1 MKMQGKLGGGK
12 VSKWEPIKRPSL
24 VAAEDKEEKGGYQCT
39 PEELE
44 QVYEDHSK
52 GFFSVTRMI
61 FKVVLIPDK
70 NLFII
75 LAGSMAGLPINVITG
90 SSNSSYIL
98 FAAQLISSLL
108 FYLSFLVFVLI
119 VNRVRE
125 KGANF
130 DTDGCMTVLIPQAK
144 RNVEFA
150 ACWNE
155 YKKIRKWFFLSLLF
169 FVMAIIL
176 VIAGG

>member
-1 MKMQGKLGGGK
+1 M
-12 VSKWEPIKRPSL
+12 SKWGEINRPTM
-24 VAAEDKEEKGGYQCT
+24 VFAGEKKTEKGGYQCT
-39 PEELE
+39 TEALLQFYDEH
-44 QVYEDHSK
+44 DKS
-52 GFFSVTRMI
+52 FFSVARLI

-90 SSNSSYIL
+90 SSNSSSIL

-108 FYLSFLVFVLI
+108 FYMSFLVFVLV

-125 KGANF
+125 KGAHF
-130 DTDGCMTVLIPQAK
+130 DTDGCMTALIPQAK

-155 YKKIRKWFFLSLLF
+155 YEKIRKWFFLSLLF

-176 VIAGG
+176 VIAGGSHD